1 YGNDYFFY
9 FQQLLLGASGGAF
22 NLAALPGNIYTAEA
36 NATADVYEQSA
47 DSYAIF
53 TNNTFSLTDQF
64 DLTVGLRYTIDEK
77 TLESNFDGNAGSC
90 TTALTVFGAAGGLT
104 PTLCLPW
111 TNDNFVGVRSTQD
124 RSDDDLSGTV
134 KGAYRVNE
142 NLMSYASYS
151 RGYKAGGFNLDR
163 SQFGPSDPT
172 PFQPN
177 LDTGFDPETVD
188 AYEVGFK
195 TNNAANSLFFNGAIF
210 YQEYSDFQLNTFTGT
225 SFIVTSVPGVISK
238 GAEFDIRYLPEQLE
252 GLTLQGGLV
261 YAETQY
267 DDFEAVDF
275 FAPPRLP
282 GSTISFAPRWS
293 GTLAAT
299 YETPFISNWDA
310 RFNVSSRFTSRY
322 NTGSNLDPLKEVD
335 DLVVVNARMA
345 FYSDNS
351 PFELEVW
358 AQNLFDEDYYELA
371 FDTPLQGNAATQTAP
386 GTAVGAFLSQP
397 LTFGATARVRF

>member
-1 YGNDYFFY
+1 
-9 FQQLLLGASGGAF
+9 
-22 NLAALPGNIYTAEA
+22 
-36 NATADVYEQSA
+36 
-47 DSYAIF
+47 
-53 TNNTFSLTDQF
+53 
-64 DLTVGLRYTIDEK
+64 
-77 TLESNFDGNAGSC
+77 
-90 TTALTVFGAAGGLT
+90 
-104 PTLCLPW
+104 
-111 TNDNFVGVRSTQD
+111 
-124 RSDDDLSGTV
+124 
-134 KGAYRVNE
+134 GAYRVNE

-177 LDTGFDPETVD
+177 LDTRFDPETVD

-238 GAEFDIRYLPEQLE
+238 GAEFDVRYLPEQLE

-282 GSTISFAPRWS
+282 GSTISFAPRW
-293 GTLAAT
+293 
-299 YETPFISNWDA
+299 
-310 RFNVSSRFTSRY
+310 
-322 NTGSNLDPLKEVD
+322 
-335 DLVVVNARMA
+335 
-345 FYSDNS
+345 
-351 PFELEVW
+351 
-358 AQNLFDEDYYELA
+358 
-371 FDTPLQGNAATQTAP
+371 
-386 GTAVGAFLSQP
+386 
-397 LTFGATARVRF
+397 

>member
-1 YGNDYFFY
+1 M
-9 FQQLLLGASGGAF
+9 
-22 NLAALPGNIYTAEA
+22 
-36 NATADVYEQSA
+36 
-47 DSYAIF
+47 
-53 TNNTFSLTDQF
+53 
-64 DLTVGLRYTIDEK
+64 
-77 TLESNFDGNAGSC
+77 
-90 TTALTVFGAAGGLT
+90 
-104 PTLCLPW
+104 
-111 TNDNFVGVRSTQD
+111 
-124 RSDDDLSGTV
+124 

-275 FAPPRLP
+275 LPRRVCREARFRSRPAGPERWPQLMRPRL
-282 GSTISFAPRWS
+282 SAT
-293 GTLAAT
+293 GTLDSTCRAVSLHGIIQGRT
-299 YETPFISNWDA
+299 SIRSRKLTIWLWSMRGWHSIVTIHRLSW
-310 RFNVSSRFTSRY
+310 RFGRRTCLTRTITSWLSIRPSRAM
-322 NTGSNLDPLKEVD
+322 LPLKQRLEQL
-335 DLVVVNARMA
+335 LV
-345 FYSDNS
+345 
-351 PFELEVW
+351 
-358 AQNLFDEDYYELA
+358 
-371 FDTPLQGNAATQTAP
+371 
-386 GTAVGAFLSQP
+386 LSYRNP
-397 LTFGATARVRF
+397 